1 MKKKIIILICLIS
14 VLIVGIAGGIFWM
27 FTEQYNIKGISHT
40 LVITIDES
48 KPKEYIGKLDNYRI
62 YTEKLNIEETNFRS
76 INAENVSIK
85 DAVDKKLVSIKDW
98 KKHAQ
103 NIIKDGDA
111 QILQY
116 ENYEIV
122 IAYGDCIIRPI
133 SK

>member
-14 VLIVGIAGGIFWM
+14 ILIVGIAGGISWM
-27 FTEQYNIKGISHT
+27 FTEQYNIKGISHI
-40 LVITIDES
+40 LVVTIDES

-111 QILQY
+111 EILQY

-122 IAYGDCIIRPI
+122 IAYDDCIIRPI